1 MRSITP
7 KMTDNWTVIKSIEVL
22 DVCALHYF
30 THHIIRS
37 EYHIIPSHLHWCSNS
52 ICLPN
57 RTPLYNILVNYI
69 YIYIY
74 WINFP
79 PVCCSVTSKGHRTII
94 WTKHTDAIWSRGHS
108 GFRFTIIFIW
118 LFTNQSSVREG
129 IVVFVFGQLMA
140 LQRAAIFCAYY
151 TKLT

>member
-1 MRSITP
+1 
-7 KMTDNWTVIKSIEVL
+7 MTDNWTVIKSIEVL

-69 YIYIY
+69 YIYIEL
-74 WINFP
+74 
-79 PVCCSVTSKGHRTII
+79 TSHRYVVLWRQRGTERLSGPS
-94 WTKHTDAIWSRGHS
+94 TLTLYGREGHS

-140 LQRAAIFCAYY
+140 LQRAAIFYAYY